1 MSRDCSVA
9 GFRYSYGSGLWSS
22 GQPPVSRRQPTGRSR
37 LPFGFVVALTALGAA
52 VLIGIGDFFRLT
64 GCASGQ
70 NSRSDALGDDP
81 GGVPNCCSSP
91 DYRRVATDDRL
102 LARRSCRLA
111 DGAGLL
117 MLYAGYAK
125 TSIGIVGPVTAVTG
139 VVLPVAVGIA
149 IGDKVVGAAVLGIGM
164 GILAVVL
171 IGWKPETGGRHTA
184 STAVLYGLGA
194 GAGFGIMA
202 TMLGLTPEGAGL
214 LPVIPT
220 RVVNALLLVVIAM
233 SRKAFRHA
241 QAEILGNHS
250 SSGEWFGRR
259 CPFVHDCCA
268 QQNLTISG
276 LLLQMAYE
284 VSTLLAIVFLGERSS
299 ITQRLGFVAASV
311 AIALMILG

>member
-1 MSRDCSVA
+1 MSRDFSVA
-9 GFRYSYGSGLWSS
+9 GSSYSYGSGLWSS
-22 GQPPVSRRQPTGRSR
+22 AQPPVSRRQPIGRSR
-37 LPFGFVVALTALGAA
+37 LLSGSVVALTALGAA
-52 VLIGIGDFFRLT
+52 VLIGIGDFFGSLAARQGRILAAT
-64 GCASGQ
+64 LWVMILAAFPTVVV
-70 NSRSDALGDDP
+70 ALII
-81 GGVPNCCSSP
+81 GGSP
-91 DYRRVATDDRL
+91 RPIDYWLGGIAG
-102 LARRSCRLA
+102 LAG
-111 DGAGLL
+111 GAGLL

-139 VVLPVAVGIA
+139 VVLPVSVGIT
-149 IGDKVVGAAVLGIGM
+149 IGDKVGGAAVLGIGM

-184 STAVLYGLGA
+184 MAGVLYGLGA

-202 TMLGLTPEGAGL
+202 TMLGLTPESAGL

-233 SRKAFRHA
+233 SRKLPIMPKLRSWRLIPLAATGSAGGVLLFTIA
-241 QAEILGNHS
+241 
-250 SSGEWFGRR
+250 
-259 CPFVHDCCA
+259 A

-276 LLLQMAYE
+276 LLLQMAYG

-299 ITQRLGFVAASV
+299 ITQRLGFVAATV